1 VENHSK
7 YRVVA
12 KAVKHHGVAGEQVY
26 RASYRILDHIG
37 EEIEA
42 NTGTNDFQD
51 ITSAFNEAFAL
62 GHEHFREMGVDTVQ

>member
-1 VENHSK
+1 MENHNK

-12 KAVKHHGVAGEQVY
+12 KAVKHHGDAGEQLY
-26 RASYRILDHIG
+26 RASYRILDHVG

-42 NTGTNDFQD
+42 STGTNDFLD

-62 GHEHFREMGVDTVQ
+62 GHERLREMGVETVQ

>member
-1 VENHSK
+1 MENHSK

-12 KAVKHHGVAGEQVY
+12 KAVKHHGAAGEQVY

-42 NTGTNDFQD
+42 NIGTNDFQD

-62 GHEHFREMGVDTVQ
+62 GHERLREMGVDTVQ